1 MATTYTNESKSAE
14 PTFTNEELGNPPA
27 KFGKAKFGKSRFGKG
42 KAGDGLKY
50 SNEVKNETT
59 YTNEPKN

>member
-14 PTFTNEELGNPPA
+14 PTFTNEELGNPPT
-27 KFGKAKFGKSRFGKG
+27 KFGKAKFGKSRLGKG

-50 SNEVKNETT
+50 SNEAKNETT